1 MTTHELYLLSPE
13 IALVG
18 LAGVVVLLD
27 LFLWSKRALAV
38 VTVVGLLVPV
48 AFAVILWGDVH
59 TAPDEKMAGIFGT
72 LVVDKFA
79 LFFKFLVLAV
89 VALVVMG
96 SADYVGK
103 FQRTQGEFYAL
114 VLFSASGMMLMAA
127 STELVTIY
135 VGLELATLP
144 MAALAAFLRDE
155 RSSEA
160 GIKFLLLSAMSSALL
175 LYGMVLVYGFTG
187 STQLEE
193 IARAVSAT
201 GDTPFGSYALL
212 AGTALMVAGFGF
224 KISMVPFQMWA
235 PDVYEGSPTPVVA
248 YLSVA
253 SKAAGFALLLRVF
266 YVAFGSV
273 NVDWSIL
280 FAVLSALTMTIGNL
294 VAIAQNNVKRLL
306 GYSTIA
312 HAGYLLV
319 GVAAITATSSDGEVS
334 GLGPSGV
341 LFYLGAYAVTNLATF
356 FSVMVIINKAESEQ
370 IDAFAG
376 MARRAPVVAAVLA
389 LAMVSLI
396 GIPPTAGFMGK
407 LYLFN
412 AAVRSDLA
420 WLALVGVINSVI
432 SAYYY
437 LRIVRTMYLN
447 PSEAEEPV
455 SSSAPVRFA
464 LGITALGILVIGIVP
479 GPLLEFTETAVRT
492 LLP

>member
-1 MTTHELYLLSPE
+1 MTTHDLYLLSPE
-13 IALVG
+13 IALIG

-27 LFLWSKRALAV
+27 LLLGNKRVLAV
-38 VTVVGLLVPV
+38 VTVLGLLAPV
-48 AFAVILWGDVH
+48 VLGVILWGDVH
-59 TAPDEKMAGIFGT
+59 TAPGGEMAGIFGT

-96 SADYVGK
+96 SADYVGN
-103 FQRTQGEFYAL
+103 FQRTRGEFYAL

-127 STELVTIY
+127 TTELVTIY
-135 VGLELATLP
+135 VSLELATLP
-144 MAALAAFLRDE
+144 LAALAAFLRNE

-160 GIKFLLLSAMSSALL
+160 GLKFLLLSAMSSALL

-187 STQLEE
+187 STQLDE
-193 IARAVSAT
+193 IARALT
-201 GDTPFGSYALL
+201 PGDTPFGSYAML
-212 AGTALMVAGFGF
+212 AGIALMVAGFGF
-224 KISMVPFQMWA
+224 KISIVPFQMWA
-235 PDVYEGSPTPVVA
+235 PDVYEGAPTPVVA

-294 VAIAQNNVKRLL
+294 VAIAQNNIKRLM

-312 HAGYLLV
+312 QAGYILV
-319 GVAAITATSSDGEVS
+319 GVAAITASTPGGEVS

-356 FSVMVIINKAESEQ
+356 FAVMVIINKAGSEQ

-389 LAMVSLI
+389 LALVSLI

-412 AAVRSDLA
+412 AAVSSDLA

-437 LRIVRTMYLN
+437 LRVVRTMYLI
-447 PSEAEEPV
+447 PTESEERLP
-455 SSSAPVRFA
+455 SSAPVRFA
-464 LGITALGILVIGIVP
+464 LGITALGILAIGIMP
-479 GPLLEFTETAVRT
+479 GPLLEFTETAVKA

>member
-1 MTTHELYLLSPE
+1 MTPHDLYLLSPE

-27 LFLWSKRALAV
+27 LVLRSKRVLAV
-38 VTVVGLLVPV
+38 VAVVGLLVPV
-48 AFAVILWGDVH
+48 ALSVMLWGDVH
-59 TAPDEKMAGIFGT
+59 ASPDGRMTGIFGT

-96 SADYVGK
+96 SADYVGR
-103 FQRTQGEFYAL
+103 FQRAQGEFYAL

-135 VGLELATLP
+135 VSLELATLP

-175 LYGMVLVYGFTG
+175 LYGMVLIYGFTG

-193 IARAVSAT
+193 IARVVSM
-201 GDTPFGSYALL
+201 GDTPFDSNAML
-212 AGTALMVAGFGF
+212 AGIALMVAGFGF

-273 NVDWSIL
+273 NVDWGIL

-294 VAIAQNNVKRLL
+294 VAIAQSNVKRLL
-306 GYSTIA
+306 F
-312 HAGYLLV
+312 
-319 GVAAITATSSDGEVS
+319 S
-334 GLGPSGV
+334 GLGSSGV
-341 LFYLGAYAVTNLATF
+341 LFYLGAYAVTNLAAF
-356 FSVMVIINKAESEQ
+356 FSIMVIINKTGSEQ

-376 MARRAPVVAAVLA
+376 MAGRAPVVAAVLA
-389 LAMVSLI
+389 LALVSLI

-412 AAVRSDLA
+412 AAVRGDLA
-420 WLALVGVINSVI
+420 WLALVAVINSVV

-447 PSEAEEPV
+447 PLEFEDRV
-455 SSSAPVRFA
+455 SSSTSVRFA
-464 LGITALGILVIGIVP
+464 LGITAFGILVIGIVP